1 MSKNILEIAI
11 PTYNRTIQ
19 LRKCLKSI
27 SIAIKLLSQKDRKFI
42 GITINDNSTK
52 DFNKRRL
59 VINYFQIKFKSLGIN
74 YFKYQVTGF
83 NIGSNNNFATLYDAA
98 MLSFTTYTKSGL
110 RFATKLGFISSGLS
124 FVVALVYF
132 IYKVL
137 HWDTFAVGLAPAII
151 GVFFIGSLQLFF
163 IGVLSEYILSINKRI
178 MNRPLVIEEERI
190 NFSK

>member
-83 NIGSNNNFATLYDAA
+83 NIGSNNNFKTL
-98 MLSFTTYTKSGL
+98 
-110 RFATKLGFISSGLS
+110 
-124 FVVALVYF
+124 
-132 IYKVL
+132 
-137 HWDTFAVGLAPAII
+137 
-151 GVFFIGSLQLFF
+151 
-163 IGVLSEYILSINKRI
+163 N
-178 MNRPLVIEEERI
+178 IE
-190 NFSK
+190 